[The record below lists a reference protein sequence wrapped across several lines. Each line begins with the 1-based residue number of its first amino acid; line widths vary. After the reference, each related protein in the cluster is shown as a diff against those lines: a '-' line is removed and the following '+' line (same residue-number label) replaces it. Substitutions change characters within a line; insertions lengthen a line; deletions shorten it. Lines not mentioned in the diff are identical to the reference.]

1 MTTFADGNTT
11 LTPASEKVFRL
22 YAEDADN
29 WSGEPLVGGNVRG
42 SKARNGNL
50 TDLKVKGLI
59 TTWTEE
65 REGLNGRAKTPLVW
79 LNFTALGIEY
89 AATLGIDLS
98 WIHARG

>member
-1 MTTFADGNTT
+1 MD
-11 LTPASEKVFRL
+11 LTAKSIELFKE
-22 YAEDADN
+22 YANDAGN
-29 WSGEPLVGGNVRG
+29 WSGTPLVGGNVSG

-50 TDLKVKGLI
+50 TDLKQKGLI

-79 LNFTALGIEY
+79 LSFTEAGIAF

-98 WIHARG
+98 YITR